1 MLEAKDISEV
11 EDFKVEKGD
20 IDDYNHI
27 PSSKTVDMDEKFK
40 DIFLQ
45 IVQTSII
52 KDFDTNENLNI
63 KITAMYQSKI
73 PNHYNEKVFYIK
85 DSENNFYKLGL
96 LDFHDDDSFVYAK
109 KVTGINEDDI
119 VFVIPPRVTKPKIEV

>member
-1 MLEAKDISEV
+1 MIEAKDISEV

-27 PSSKTVDMDEKFK
+27 SSSKSVEMDEKFK
-40 DIFLQ
+40 DIFVQ
-45 IVQTSII
+45 IVKTSII
-52 KDFDTNENLNI
+52 KDFDTNKNLSI

-73 PNHYNEKVFYIK
+73 PNHYNEKVLYIK
-85 DSENNFYKLGL
+85 DSEDNFYKLGL

-109 KVTGINEDDI
+109 KVEDIDTDSI
-119 VFVIPPRVTKPKIEV
+119 VAAIPPRITYTVYK

>member
-27 PSSKTVDMDEKFK
+27 PS
-40 DIFLQ
+40 
-45 IVQTSII
+45 
-52 KDFDTNENLNI
+52 
-63 KITAMYQSKI
+63 
-73 PNHYNEKVFYIK
+73 YIK

-109 KVTGINEDDI
+109 KVTDINEEDI
-119 VFVIPPRVTKPKIEV
+119 VFVIPPRTTKPKIEV